1 MWARVAM
8 FENVNFDRMEQRG
21 QEGAPAMPNGM
32 QGGMVLASRDSGK
45 SMFIAYFDSK
55 ESIDAASE
63 FFERMGDDIP
73 EEERGKRTAV
83 EAYEVVWDSTK
94 Q

>member
-1 MWARVAM
+1 
-8 FENVNFDRMEQRG
+8 
-21 QEGAPAMPNGM
+21 
-32 QGGMVLASRDSGK
+32 
-45 SMFIAYFDSK
+45 MFIAYFDSK

>member
-32 QGGMVLASRDSGK
+32 QGGMVLASRDSG
-45 SMFIAYFDSK
+45 
-55 ESIDAASE
+55 
-63 FFERMGDDIP
+63 
-73 EEERGKRTAV
+73 
-83 EAYEVVWDSTK
+83 
-94 Q
+94 